1 MCSVVLKNV
10 SFRYMNQKDFAL
22 KNVNLHIKENEF
34 VLILGESGSGKSTLG
49 YLICGLAPN
58 LIPGKVRGEILIDGI
73 DVNSLNKREL
83 IQKVNMLLQDPD
95 AQLTYLTVEDELK
108 FPMENVGVD
117 EEEIKLR
124 TDYLLKK
131 FDLSKLRDTYVFN
144 LSYGQKQRTCIASI
158 LALDPKIIIL
168 DEPLSHQDEV
178 ARKRIIDF
186 LKEMKGKRT
195 IIVMEHRAHAL
206 LKLCD
211 RVVVLEK
218 GCVKLNCS
226 VNEALKVGIAN
237 NFNLNDLTK
246 IFPKRSR
253 FMRSRKA
260 ILVVRDLWFT
270 YDGRN
275 YILAGVN
282 FKLNKGD
289 LAFIIGPNGAGKS
302 TLGMVL
308 SGMLSPHKG
317 TILVNGI
324 NIGSRKVNRGICYV
338 PQNPDL
344 VFLHDTLYEDVLN
357 SALKSMDLKRGRK
370 FTRELIKAF
379 NLWHLRN
386 NDPHSLSRGERV
398 RAAIAIM
405 SALKP
410 RVLIADEPFSGQD
423 KRNIIA
429 IMNCLNYLRER
440 YGITII
446 IITHEADLAK
456 SIGDKVF
463 LMKNGKL
470 YGEITCT
477 S

>member
-1 MCSVVLKNV
+1 
-10 SFRYMNQKDFAL
+10 
-22 KNVNLHIKENEF
+22 
-34 VLILGESGSGKSTLG
+34 
-49 YLICGLAPN
+49 
-58 LIPGKVRGEILIDGI
+58 
-73 DVNSLNKREL
+73 
-83 IQKVNMLLQDPD
+83 
-95 AQLTYLTVEDELK
+95 
-108 FPMENVGVD
+108 
-117 EEEIKLR
+117 
-124 TDYLLKK
+124 
-131 FDLSKLRDTYVFN
+131 
-144 LSYGQKQRTCIASI
+144 
-158 LALDPKIIIL
+158 
-168 DEPLSHQDEV
+168 
-178 ARKRIIDF
+178 
-186 LKEMKGKRT
+186 
-195 IIVMEHRAHAL
+195 
-206 LKLCD
+206 
-211 RVVVLEK
+211 
-218 GCVKLNCS
+218 
-226 VNEALKVGIAN
+226 
-237 NFNLNDLTK
+237 
-246 IFPKRSR
+246 
-253 FMRSRKA
+253 
-260 ILVVRDLWFT
+260 
-270 YDGRN
+270 
-275 YILAGVN
+275 
-282 FKLNKGD
+282 
-289 LAFIIGPNGAGKS
+289 
-302 TLGMVL
+302 
-308 SGMLSPHKG
+308 
-317 TILVNGI
+317 
-324 NIGSRKVNRGICYV
+324 RGICYV